1 MTKHMLERLRITE
14 IVTDEDY
21 RSHALPCEPF
31 SDDKKSSAVSEKID
45 NANDEEARQMPA

>member
-1 MTKHMLERLRITE
+1 MTKHMLEHLRITE